1 MKLLLALTALLS
13 LSAFAQ
19 LEELKKLDV
28 KTIKEKGCP
37 IVNGK
42 KDCTAEEVKGKLMD
56 LKAKLKK

>member
-1 MKLLLALTALLS
+1 MKLLIALTALFS

-28 KTIKEKGCP
+28 KTFKEKGCP

-42 KDCTAEEVKGKLMD
+42 KDCTAEEVKGKLID

>member
-1 MKLLLALTALLS
+1 MKLLLALTTLFS

>member
-13 LSAFAQ
+13 LSSFAQ

>member
-1 MKLLLALTALLS
+1 MKLLIAITALFS
-13 LSAFAQ
+13 LGAFAQ

>member
-1 MKLLLALTALLS
+1 MKLLIALTAMFS
-13 LSAFAQ
+13 ISAFAQ